1 MPSYPCTISEFKSYF
16 ARDFNFA
23 PANDQG
29 NINEYIVDA
38 DVSRAIAEAQINF
51 NDTLFESTTLGQ
63 IFMYLVAY
71 TLVTNLQNS
80 AKGISSQA
88 KFPIS
93 SNNVGGVSI
102 TFALPDRYAK
112 DAFLQQYTK
121 NGYGMK
127 YLELVLPYLVAVATT
142 GFRRTSS
149 V

>member
-1 MPSYPCTISEFKSYF
+1 MTYPCTISEFKSYF

-23 PANDQG
+23 PADDQG
-29 NINEYIVDA
+29 NIDQYVVDA
-38 DVSRAIAEAQINF
+38 DITKAITESVLNF
-51 NDTLFESTTLGQ
+51 NDGLFNDPAT

-71 TLVTNLQNS
+71 TLVVNLQNS

-102 TFALPDRYAK
+102 SFAIPERYAK
-112 DAFLQQYTK
+112 DAFIQSYTK

-149 V
+149 A

>member
-23 PANDQG
+23 PADDQG
-29 NINEYIVDA
+29 NIDQYIVDA
-38 DVSRAIAEAQINF
+38 DITKAITESVLNF
-51 NDTLFESTTLGQ
+51 NDGLFNDPAT

-71 TLVTNLQNS
+71 TLVVNLQNS

-102 TFALPDRYAK
+102 SFAIPERYAK
-112 DAFLQQYTK
+112 DAFVQQYTK

>member
-23 PANDQG
+23 PADDQG
-29 NINEYIVDA
+29 NIDQYIVDA
-38 DVSRAIAEAQINF
+38 DITKAITESVLNF
-51 NDTLFESTTLGQ
+51 NDGLFNDSAT

-71 TLVTNLQNS
+71 TLVVNLQNS

-102 TFALPDRYAK
+102 SFAIPERYAK
-112 DAFLQQYTK
+112 DAFIQQYTK

-127 YLELVLPYLVAVATT
+127 YLELTLPYLVAVATT

-149 V
+149 A

>member
-23 PANDQG
+23 PADDQG
-29 NINEYIVDA
+29 NIDQYIVDA
-38 DVSRAIAEAQINF
+38 DITKAITESVLNF
-51 NDTLFESTTLGQ
+51 NDGLFNDPAT

-71 TLVTNLQNS
+71 TLVVNLQNS

-88 KFPIS
+88 KFPIN
-93 SNNVGGVSI
+93 SNSVGGVSI
-102 TFALPDRYAK
+102 SFAIPERYAK
-112 DAFLQQYTK
+112 DAFIQQYTK

>member
-23 PANDQG
+23 PADDQG
-29 NINEYIVDA
+29 NIDQYIVDA
-38 DVSRAIAEAQINF
+38 DITKAITESVLNF
-51 NDTLFESTTLGQ
+51 NDGLFNDPAT

-71 TLVTNLQNS
+71 TLVVNLQNS

-88 KFPIS
+88 KFPIN
-93 SNNVGGVSI
+93 SNSVGGVSI
-102 TFALPDRYAK
+102 SFAIPERYAK
-112 DAFLQQYTK
+112 DAFIQQYTK

-149 V
+149 A

>member
-1 MPSYPCTISEFKSYF
+1 MVYPCTVSDFKSYF

-23 PANDQG
+23 PADDQG
-29 NINEYIVDA
+29 NIDQYIVDA
-38 DVSRAIAEAQINF
+38 DITKAITESVLNF
-51 NDTLFESTTLGQ
+51 NDGLFNDPAT

-71 TLVTNLQNS
+71 TLVVNLQNS
-80 AKGISSQA
+80 SKGISSQA

-93 SNNVGGVSI
+93 SNSVGGVSI
-102 TFALPDRYAK
+102 SFAIPDRYAK
-112 DAFLQQYTK
+112 DAFIQQYTK

>member
-1 MPSYPCTISEFKSYF
+1 MTYPCTISEFKSYF

-23 PANDQG
+23 PADDQG
-29 NINEYIVDA
+29 NIDQYIVDA
-38 DVSRAIAEAQINF
+38 DITKAITESVLNF
-51 NDTLFESTTLGQ
+51 NDGLFNDPATV
-63 IFMYLVAY
+63 FMYLVAY
-71 TLVTNLQNS
+71 TLVVNLQNS

-102 TFALPDRYAK
+102 SFAIPERYAK
-112 DAFLQQYTK
+112 DAFIQSYTK

-149 V
+149 A